1 MISRNKIISMCLLL
15 LLITIVGCSRISSA
29 QGWSGI
35 LVDDNHLILASM
47 DGHIMVLDKNTGKH
61 MWEPIL
67 MRVKEEDENKRAVYG
82 LPAVSNGIVFV
93 GVYCGKIQAVEV
105 DTGRTVE
112 TEVVTDDFEIVGGP
126 LIDGEN
132 LYIGAGDG
140 ILRSYDLDFS
150 NQQVTFND
158 DWEYEVD
165 GEIWS
170 TPIIHDDTLIITSLD
185 HHVNAL
191 NKNTGEL
198 LWKAKTGGAVAA
210 TPVIKDDTVFVG
222 SFDGVFYAFDL
233 NTGEEKWIF
242 EKASNWYWGSAVID
256 DQTIY
261 IPSLDGKLYAL
272 DVRSG
277 KKEWELETNGAIVG
291 SPAIVSDMI
300 VVGSTDGEIRIAE
313 ISSGELLDSC
323 DLGESIQSPIT
334 ADGFEVYFS
343 ARDHS
348 VRALTIKTNG
358 KPDEKWKAPYFSNLL
373 EDEKEPQPIPWSED
387 C

>member
-1 MISRNKIISMCLLL
+1 MCLLL
-15 LLITIVGCSRISSA
+15 LLITIVGGSRISSA

-35 LVDDNHLILASM
+35 LVDDNHLILARM

-93 GVYCGKIQAVEV
+93 GVYSGKIQAVEV

-170 TPIIHDDTLIITSLD
+170 TPIIHDDILIITSLD
-185 HHVNAL
+185 HHVYAL

-210 TPVIKDDTVFVG
+210 TPVIKEDTVFVG

-272 DVRSG
+272 DIRSG

-313 ISSGELLDSC
+313 IRSGELWDSC

-358 KPDEKWKAPYFSNLL
+358 TPDEKWKAPYFSNLL

>member
-1 MISRNKIISMCLLL
+1 MFSKNKKISVCLLL
-15 LLITIVGCSRISSA
+15 LLITILGCSRISGA
-29 QGWSGI
+29 QGWSGV
-35 LVDDNHLILASM
+35 LVDDNRLVLVSM

-61 MWEPIL
+61 MWEPIE
-67 MRVKEEDENKRAVYG
+67 MRVKEDDEKKRAVYG

-93 GVYCGKIQAVEV
+93 GVYSGKIQAVEV

-112 TEVVTDDFEIVGGP
+112 TEVVSDDSEIVGGP
-126 LIDGEN
+126 LIDGDN
-132 LYIGAGDG
+132 LYIGADDG

-185 HHVNAL
+185 HHVYAL

-210 TPVIKDDTVFVG
+210 TPVIKEDTVFVG

-242 EKASNWYWGSAVID
+242 EEASNWYWSSAVIK

-272 DVRSG
+272 DIRSG

-291 SPAIVSDMI
+291 SAAIVSDMI
-300 VVGSTDGEIRIAE
+300 VVGSTDGEIRIAD

-334 ADGFEVYFS
+334 SDGFEVYFS

-373 EDEKEPQPIPWSED
+373 KDDKEPQPIPWSED

>member
-1 MISRNKIISMCLLL
+1 MFSKNKKISVCLLL
-15 LLITIVGCSRISSA
+15 LLITILGCSRISGA
-29 QGWSGI
+29 QGWSGV
-35 LVDDNHLILASM
+35 LVDDNRLVLVSM

-61 MWEPIL
+61 MWEPIE
-67 MRVKEEDENKRAVYG
+67 MRVKEDDEKKRAVYG

-93 GVYCGKIQAVEV
+93 GVYSGKIQAVEV

-112 TEVVTDDFEIVGGP
+112 TEVVSDDSEIVGGP
-126 LIDGEN
+126 LIDGDN
-132 LYIGAGDG
+132 LYIGADDG

-185 HHVNAL
+185 HHVYAL

-210 TPVIKDDTVFVG
+210 TPVIKEDTVFVG

-242 EKASNWYWGSAVID
+242 EEASNWYWGSAVIK

-272 DVRSG
+272 DIRSG

-291 SPAIVSDMI
+291 SAAIVSDMI
-300 VVGSTDGEIRIAE
+300 VVGSTDGEIRIAD

-334 ADGFEVYFS
+334 SDGFEVYFS

-373 EDEKEPQPIPWSED
+373 KDDKEPQPIPWSED

>member
-1 MISRNKIISMCLLL
+1 MVSKNKKISVCLLL
-15 LLITIVGCSRISSA
+15 LLITILGCSRISGA
-29 QGWSGI
+29 QGWSGV
-35 LVDDNHLILASM
+35 LVDDNRLVLASM

-61 MWEPIL
+61 MWEPIE
-67 MRVKEEDENKRAVYG
+67 MRAKEEDEKKRAVYG

-93 GVYCGKIQAVEV
+93 GVYSGKIQAVEV

-112 TEVVTDDFEIVGGP
+112 TEVVSDDSEIVGGP
-126 LIDGEN
+126 LIHGDN
-132 LYIGAGDG
+132 LYIGADDG

-185 HHVNAL
+185 HHVYAL

-210 TPVIKDDTVFVG
+210 TPVIKEDTVFVG

-242 EKASNWYWGSAVID
+242 EEASNWYWGSAVIK

-261 IPSLDGKLYAL
+261 VPSLDGKLYAL
-272 DVRSG
+272 DIRSG

-291 SPAIVSDMI
+291 SAAIVSDMI
-300 VVGSTDGEIRIAE
+300 VVGSTDGEIRIAD

-334 ADGFEVYFS
+334 SDGFEVYFS

-373 EDEKEPQPIPWSED
+373 KDDKEPQPIPWSED

>member
-1 MISRNKIISMCLLL
+1 MFSKNKKISVCLLL
-15 LLITIVGCSRISSA
+15 LLITILGCSRVSGA
-29 QGWSGI
+29 QGWSGV
-35 LVDDNHLILASM
+35 LVDDNRLVLVSM

-61 MWEPIL
+61 MWEPIE
-67 MRVKEEDENKRAVYG
+67 MRVKEEDEKKRAVYG

-93 GVYCGKIQAVEV
+93 GVYSGKIQAVEV

-112 TEVVTDDFEIVGGP
+112 TEVVSDDSEIVGGP
-126 LIDGEN
+126 LIDGDN
-132 LYIGAGDG
+132 LYIGADDG

-185 HHVNAL
+185 HHVYAL

-210 TPVIKDDTVFVG
+210 TPVIKEDTVFVG
-222 SFDGVFYAFDL
+222 SLDGVFYAFDL

-242 EKASNWYWGSAVID
+242 EEASNWYWGSAVIK

-272 DVRSG
+272 DIRSG

-291 SPAIVSDMI
+291 SAAIVSDMI
-300 VVGSTDGEIRIAE
+300 VVGSTDGEIRIAD

-334 ADGFEVYFS
+334 SDGFEVYFS

-373 EDEKEPQPIPWSED
+373 KDDKEPQPIPWSED

>member
-1 MISRNKIISMCLLL
+1 
-15 LLITIVGCSRISSA
+15 
-29 QGWSGI
+29 
-35 LVDDNHLILASM
+35 M

-61 MWEPIL
+61 IWEPIL

-93 GVYCGKIQAVEV
+93 GVYSGKIQAVEV

-185 HHVNAL
+185 HHVYAL

-210 TPVIKDDTVFVG
+210 TPVIKEDTVFVG

-272 DVRSG
+272 DIRSG

-323 DLGESIQSPIT
+323 DLGESIHSPIT
-334 ADGFEVYFS
+334 SDGFEVYFS

>member
-1 MISRNKIISMCLLL
+1 MFSKNKKISVCLLL
-15 LLITIVGCSRISSA
+15 LLITILGCSRISGA
-29 QGWSGI
+29 QGWSGV
-35 LVDDNHLILASM
+35 LVDDNRLVLVSM

-61 MWEPIL
+61 MWEPIE
-67 MRVKEEDENKRAVYG
+67 MRVKEDDEKKRAVYG

-93 GVYCGKIQAVEV
+93 GVYSGKIQAVEV

-112 TEVVTDDFEIVGGP
+112 TEVVSDDSEIVGGL
-126 LIDGEN
+126 LIDGDN
-132 LYIGAGDG
+132 LYIGADDG

-185 HHVNAL
+185 HHVYAL

-210 TPVIKDDTVFVG
+210 TPVIKEDTVFVG

-242 EKASNWYWGSAVID
+242 EEASNWYWGSAVIK

-272 DVRSG
+272 DIRSG

-291 SPAIVSDMI
+291 SAAIVSDMI
-300 VVGSTDGEIRIAE
+300 VVGSTDGEIRIAD

-334 ADGFEVYFS
+334 SDGFEVYFS

-373 EDEKEPQPIPWSED
+373 KDDKEPQPIPWSED